1 MASTLQT
8 LFSLATFQER
18 YLTSFFTHTVNCTNS
33 SPATCFECQMAKM
46 ADGLLSGRYSLPRQ
60 PEEPDAAFAPTPSST
75 DLPAAAPAPALAFQ
89 EGIRPSMFKALV
101 GKDHAEFATMK
112 QQDAGEFLR
121 HLLEVI
127 RRSARASD
135 LEDPTGIFEFAVE
148 ERLQC
153 SECKGV
159 RYSTTNEESL
169 TVPVASIAK
178 KSDDMVVG
186 DAKEKVEYLPVELL
200 RCLESY
206 TSLTETEDWRCP
218 RCEKKVTVLKYVA
231 LSSSGVP

>member
-8 LFSLATFQER
+8 LFSLPTFQER
-18 YLTSFFTHTVNCTNS
+18 YLTSFFPHTVNCTNS
-33 SPATCFECQMAKM
+33 SPATCFECQMAKI

-60 PEEPDAAFAPTPSST
+60 PEEPDAAFAHPPPSA
-75 DLPAAAPAPALAFQ
+75 DLPSAPPAPTLAFQ

-135 LEDPTGIFEFAVE
+135 SEDPTGIFGFAVE

-169 TVPVASIAK
+169 TVPVDSIAK

-200 RCLESY
+200 GCLESY
-206 TSLTETEDWRCP
+206 TSPSETDDWSCP
-218 RCEKKVTVLKYVA
+218 KCERKVTAIK
-231 LSSSGVP
+231 